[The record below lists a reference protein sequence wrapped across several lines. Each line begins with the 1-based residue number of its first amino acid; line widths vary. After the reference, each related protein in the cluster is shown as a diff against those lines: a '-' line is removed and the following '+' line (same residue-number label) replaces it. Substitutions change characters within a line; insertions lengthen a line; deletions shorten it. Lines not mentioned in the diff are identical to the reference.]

1 VKVSLQIVEQPEDCP
16 APKRVV
22 VLSTKGGRVGRSF
35 DCDLQLPSP
44 SISREQARIEPSE
57 GGFSLVD
64 HGRNPIKLNERYA
77 PRGIAQ
83 PLYDGDVI
91 AIAGFRVLLTDL
103 RKESDLRQRPERE
116 VGSHHEASWG
126 ENGEELGFSDPIEAS
141 HEDHLDSLDP
151 ESAAT
156 SEPSL
161 DYVGNEILSELA
173 SSAVGAQA
181 TDAQGQIDGDD
192 LFSVSPDMQV
202 LRGVDSISAAG
213 DQPDIRRN
221 TLEAESFVESDSET
235 PMFHN
240 VHPVIIPKSEATRD
254 TDYRL
259 YERLLGC
266 IDEVAEQ
273 FIAQFD
279 PDHLES
285 LLLEHRKKRIGRE
298 KWLWQTYCSHF
309 SRKMQQRE
317 YQAELKGLLL
327 EKLRTQT
334 NQGK

>member
-1 VKVSLQIVEQPEDCP
+1 MKVSLQIVEQPEDCP

-22 VLSTKGGRVGRSF
+22 VLSANGGRVGRSF

-44 SISREQARIEPSE
+44 SISREQARIEPGE
-57 GGFSLVD
+57 DGFSLVD
-64 HGRNPIKLNERYA
+64 HGRNPIKLNEGYM
-77 PRGIAQ
+77 PRGVAQ
-83 PLYDGDVI
+83 PLYDGDVF

-103 RKESDLRQRPERE
+103 RKESDMRQRPERE
-116 VGSHHEASWG
+116 VGIRQEASWG
-126 ENGEELGFSDPIEAS
+126 ENSEHLGFSDPIEVS
-141 HEDHLDSLDP
+141 QEDLLNFMDP
-151 ESAAT
+151 EPAT
-156 SEPSL
+156 TREPSF
-161 DYVGNEILSELA
+161 DHVGNEILSELA
-173 SSAVGAQA
+173 SSAVGTQ
-181 TDAQGQIDGDD
+181 TKDVQGQIDGDD
-192 LFSVSPDMQV
+192 LFSVSPDMEV
-202 LRGVDSISAAG
+202 LRGVSSVSDAG
-213 DQPDIRRN
+213 GQLNIRTN
-221 TLEAESFVESDSET
+221 TLEAESFVQSDSET
-235 PMFHN
+235 RMFHN
-240 VHPVIIPKSEATRD
+240 VHPVIIPQSGATGD
-254 TDYRL
+254 TDYSL

-279 PDHLES
+279 PDQLES

-334 NQGK
+334 NQRK